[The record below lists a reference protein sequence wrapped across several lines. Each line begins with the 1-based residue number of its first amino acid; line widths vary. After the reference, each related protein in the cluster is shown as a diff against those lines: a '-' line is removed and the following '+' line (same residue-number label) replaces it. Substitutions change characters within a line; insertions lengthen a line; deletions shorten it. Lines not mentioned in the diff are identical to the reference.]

1 MTATR
6 SRYIDRR
13 AGVSRQISEI
23 EEIVSLAESQ
33 DDLVVREYLSRLA
46 VIRLSGFVEKSV
58 EFMLNGYLEENTS
71 HRVLK
76 FSQKQVSRLPNL
88 NPSKL
93 EQVVGG
99 FDESWQA
106 SLTEFL
112 SHEERRQTL
121 GNLISARHSL
131 AHGGS
136 STVSTGLLR
145 QYHQIATE
153 TINLLLDLF
162 LPKPGRPTGSNS

>member
-1 MTATR
+1 MNASR
-6 SRYIDRR
+6 PRYIDRR
-13 AGVSRQISEI
+13 AAISRQISEI
-23 EEIVSLAESQ
+23 DEIVLLAEAQ

-58 EFMLNGYLEENTS
+58 EFMLSGYLEENSS

-76 FSQKQVSRLPNL
+76 FSQKQVARLPNL

-93 EQVVGG
+93 EQVIGG
-99 FDESWQA
+99 FDESWQTA
-106 SLTEFL
+106 LTQFL

-145 QYHQIATE
+145 QYHEIATE
-153 TINLLLDLF
+153 TVDLLSDMF
-162 LPKPGRPTGSNS
+162 LPKPSRTAGSSP